1 MAPKPDNTELP
12 PTGEKGLKAR
22 LVLMAR
28 RLLERDGLDA
38 LTLRAA
44 ARESG
49 VSHMAPYRHFKDKG
63 ELLAAVAE
71 QGFRELTGHMD
82 GATATE
88 GDPLAIGIAYVS
100 FALDNPALYKLM
112 FGAGLASL
120 GSSPGLMAAGAEA
133 FERCLVASGI
143 GGASPGSGET
153 PAVAIAL
160 WSMVHGLASLAID
173 GLVTLPPKGPDR
185 DARIA
190 AILQVAG

>member
-44 ARESG
+44 AREFG

-71 QGFRELTGHMD
+71 QGFRELRGHMD

-88 GDPLAIGIAYVS
+88 GDPLASGIAYVN

-120 GSSPGLMAAGAEA
+120 ASSPGLMAAGAEA
-133 FERCLVASGI
+133 FQRCLDASGAT
-143 GGASPGSGET
+143 GRAQGA
-153 PAVAIAL
+153 
-160 WSMVHGLASLAID
+160 
-173 GLVTLPPKGPDR
+173 
-185 DARIA
+185 ARRRP
-190 AILQVAG
+190 VR